1 MLHAWLEIAGQPLL
15 TDTSAAAA
23 AAVAAC
29 LQVEAGD
36 LQRLEERIRN
46 INSMAQV
53 K

>member
-1 MLHAWLEIAGQPLL
+1 MHAWLEIAGQPLL
-15 TDTSAAAA
+15 TDTSAAA